1 MAMWYKRK
9 LIDVVLKCETKV
21 KTGIEKITP
30 SKKTVRKVKVF
41 CYKVLALAGVLLL
54 AYTYGTFNPNSIV
67 EKKIRKQEDKRMV
80 EMAKSFGLH
89 EPEFK
94 FDGPKT
100 FVKAMN
106 NCIDYINWT
115 LPLDQRIPRDIL
127 VAMAIIE
134 SDYGRSRFAVEGNA
148 LFGVRTW
155 NLDTVPHMKPA
166 AIPNARF
173 GVKKYPTKCQSV
185 EDVIAIINRHPAY
198 KPFRDSRNQNRTQ
211 PNIEQMV
218 NGLSAWSTNED
229 YANIILDKIQSLTNS
244 K

>member
-9 LIDVVLKCETKV
+9 LIDIALKYETKV
-21 KTGIEKITP
+21 KNGIEKITP

-41 CYKVLALAGVLLL
+41 CAKVLTGLLVLVV

-67 EKKIRKQEDKRMV
+67 TKKIVKQEDQRMV

-89 EPEFK
+89 EPEFN
-94 FDGPKT
+94 FDGPKS
-100 FVKAMN
+100 FVVAMN
-106 NCIDYINWT
+106 KCIDYINWT
-115 LPLDQRIPRDIL
+115 LPVDQRIHRDIL

-155 NLDTVPHMKPA
+155 SLDEVPHMKPA

-173 GVKKYPTKCQSV
+173 GVKKYETMCQSV

-198 KPFRDSRNQNRTQ
+198 KPFRDSRKKNNTQ
-211 PNIEQMV
+211 SNIKQMV
-218 NGLSAWSTNED
+218 LGLSAWSTNED